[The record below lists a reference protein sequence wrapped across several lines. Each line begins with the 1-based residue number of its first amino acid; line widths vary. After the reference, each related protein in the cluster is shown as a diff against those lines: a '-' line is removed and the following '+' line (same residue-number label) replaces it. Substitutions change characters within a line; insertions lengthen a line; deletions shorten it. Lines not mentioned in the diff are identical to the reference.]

1 MMKNLIQLILI
12 VLFVSA
18 CASPEVVRTY
28 QAGDDDLTCKQ
39 LDYEIMRTENVI
51 DDAKAERGMTGTNVA
66 ATLFWLPG
74 LAATFINVNEAIEA
88 GNDRI
93 NHLMQI
99 KYKKGC

>member
-1 MMKNLIQLILI
+1 MKNLIQLSII
-12 VLFVSA
+12 ALFITA

-28 QAGDDDLTCKQ
+28 QAGDDGLTCKQ
-39 LDYEIMRTENVI
+39 LDYEIMRVENVI
-51 DDAKAERGMTGTNVA
+51 DDAKSERGITGTNVA

-99 KYKKGC
+99 KYKNDC

>member
-1 MMKNLIQLILI
+1 MKNII
-12 VLFVSA
+12 VLVFISLLISA
-18 CASPEVVRTY
+18 CATPEVVRTY

-51 DDAKAERGMTGTNVA
+51 NDAKSERGMTGTNVA

-99 KYKKGC
+99 KYKKNC